1 MHTTDLSPWQYS
13 HASHQDDRKR
23 EHSARLVTLLTAAMM
38 VIEIIAGTLLGSMA
52 LLADGWH
59 MGTHAAALGLAAF
72 VYWYARQRAS
82 DKRFSFGTGKVDA
95 LGGFASAVALGVVA
109 VIMAVE
115 SVRRIFDPVAI
126 RFDEALWVAALG
138 LVVNLVCAALLF
150 RHGHHSEDH
159 GDHAHAHDHDH
170 HAHAHVHEHP
180 HHHDYNLRGAL
191 LHVLADAVTSV
202 LAIIALIAGKFWG
215 WQWMDPA
222 MGIVGGLLIAHWSY
236 GLIRGTSRT
245 LLDRDIDPKL
255 SERVRAAIEG
265 GGEDR
270 VSDLHIWR
278 IGSRYLAGVVSVV
291 THEPRAPE
299 HYKSLVSRHA
309 QIHHLTVEVNTCS

>member
-1 MHTTDLSPWQYS
+1 MHTTDLSPWQYN

-38 VIEIIAGTLLGSMA
+38 VIEVVAGTLLGSMA

-72 VYWYARQRAS
+72 VYWYARQRAA

-109 VIMAVE
+109 LIMAVE
-115 SVRRIFDPVAI
+115 SVRRIFDPVTI
-126 RFDEALWVAALG
+126 RFDEALWVAVLG
-138 LVVNLVCAALLF
+138 LAVNLICAALLF
-150 RHGHHSEDH
+150 RHS
-159 GDHAHAHDHDH
+159 HDHDAH
-170 HAHAHVHEHP
+170 DAHDYDGHDGHADHDH

-265 GGEDR
+265 GSEDR

-309 QIHHLTVEVNTCS
+309 HIHHLTVEVNTCS

>member
-1 MHTTDLSPWQYS
+1 MHSTDLSPWQYD

-38 VIEIIAGTLLGSMA
+38 VIEIVAGTLLGSMA

-72 VYWYARQRAS
+72 VYWYARQRAA
-82 DKRFSFGTGKVDA
+82 DRRFSFGTGKVDA

-109 VIMAVE
+109 AIMGIE
-115 SVRRIFDPVAI
+115 SVRRFFDPVAI

-138 LVVNLVCAALLF
+138 LVVNLVCAGLLF
-150 RHGHHSEDH
+150 RHSHHPHAH
-159 GDHAHAHDHDH
+159 GDSGRHDDH
-170 HAHAHVHEHP
+170 HHQ
-180 HHHDYNLRGAL
+180 DYNLRGAL

-222 MGIVGGLLIAHWSY
+222 MGIVGSLLIAHWSY

-245 LLDRDIDPKL
+245 LLDRDIDPNL

-265 GGEDR
+265 GSEDR

-299 HYKSLVSRHA
+299 HYKALVAQHA
-309 QIHHLTVEVNTCS
+309 HIHHLTVEVNTCS

>member
-23 EHSARLVTLLTAAMM
+23 ERSARLVTLLTAVMM
-38 VIEIIAGTLLGSMA
+38 VIEVAAGTLLGSMA

-72 VYWYARQRAS
+72 VYWYARHRAA
-82 DKRFSFGTGKVDA
+82 DRRFSFGTGKVDA

-109 VIMAVE
+109 VIMGLESLHRIVE
-115 SVRRIFDPVAI
+115 PVAI

-150 RHGHHSEDH
+150 RHGHSHDEH
-159 GDHAHAHDHDH
+159 GEHDH
-170 HAHAHVHEHP
+170 H
-180 HHHDYNLRGAL
+180 HDFNLRGAL
-191 LHVLADAVTSV
+191 LHVFADAVTSV
-202 LAIIALIAGKFWG
+202 LAIVALIAGKFWG

-222 MGIVGGLLIAHWSY
+222 MGIVGALLIAQWSY
-236 GLIRGTSRT
+236 GLAKGSSRT
-245 LLDRDIDPKL
+245 LLDRDIDPDL
-255 SERVRAAIEG
+255 SARVRAAIEG
-265 GGEDR
+265 GTEDR

-309 QIHHLTVEVNTCS
+309 HIHHLTVEVNTCS